1 MAETSACCKLL
12 TSSRLYA
19 VFKAK
24 SRLKNRMDIVV
35 VSDLYTNTARILI
48 IEESTMLR
56 QHSLNMVEE
65 LGLIAQAVGDIE
77 EALKRL
83 NEKDF
88 DIVLVEVKAPKQH
101 AVQRIEALR
110 RATSVLNKKVPVVAM
125 SSGLKREPLLAGGA
139 DDILMRPFMTGELE
153 AVIDRWLSPG
163 VIS

>member
-35 VSDLYTNTARILI
+35 ASDLYANTARILI

-88 DIVLVEVKAPKQH
+88 DIVLVEVKAPEQH
-101 AVQRIEALR
+101 AVQRIETLR

-125 SSGLKREPLLAGGA
+125 SSGLKRGPLLAGGA